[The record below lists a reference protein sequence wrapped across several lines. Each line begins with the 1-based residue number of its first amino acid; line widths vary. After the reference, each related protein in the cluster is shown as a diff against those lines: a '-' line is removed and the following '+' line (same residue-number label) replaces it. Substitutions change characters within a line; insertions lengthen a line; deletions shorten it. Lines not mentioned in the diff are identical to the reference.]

1 MSDATFNSYFGEAK
15 LVLGRRNLGRP
26 CKGSTSP
33 TSRTPLLPQHV
44 RYMWFLLPKDHIRRA
59 LRWLWGF
66 LTCSRRLSGLRV
78 SELSTRSRKRL
89 GRFIVLCSWGKHHT
103 FILPLSTLE
112 YERVPANCQEA
123 LMKYWGWFEHG
134 LASHPGGSNKTPSHF
149 VLYKPVWA
157 TAGRVTWLE
166 YKLIFTFS

>member
-15 LVLGRRNLGRP
+15 LVLERRNLGRP

-78 SELSTRSRKRL
+78 SELGTRSRKRL

-103 FILPLSTLE
+103 FILPLFTLE
-112 YERVPANCQEA
+112 YERRIVRKPWWSAEGDLNMDWRPIQGGVIKLLVTSCYRNRYE
-123 LMKYWGWFEHG
+123 LR
-134 LASHPGGSNKTPSHF
+134 LAGSLDSSTD
-149 VLYKPVWA
+149 
-157 TAGRVTWLE
+157 
-166 YKLIFTFS
+166 

>member
-78 SELSTRSRKRL
+78 SELGTRSRKRL

-103 FILPLSTLE
+103 FILPLFTLE
-112 YERVPANCQEA
+112 YERRIVRKPWWSAEGDLNMDWRTIQGGVIKLLVTSCYRNRYE
-123 LMKYWGWFEHG
+123 LR
-134 LASHPGGSNKTPSHF
+134 LAGSLDSSTD
-149 VLYKPVWA
+149 
-157 TAGRVTWLE
+157 
-166 YKLIFTFS
+166 

>member
-1 MSDATFNSYFGEAK
+1 MSDATFKSYFGEAK

-33 TSRTPLLPQHV
+33 ATVLFLPLFYSIQNSPSPSTCKIHV
-44 RYMWFLLPKDHIRRA
+44 VLLPKDHIRRA

-78 SELSTRSRKRL
+78 SELGTRSRKRL
-89 GRFIVLCSWGKHHT
+89 GRFIVLCSWEKHHT

-123 LMKYWGWFEHG
+123 LMKCWGWLEHG

-149 VLYKPVWA
+149 VL
-157 TAGRVTWLE
+157 
-166 YKLIFTFS
+166 